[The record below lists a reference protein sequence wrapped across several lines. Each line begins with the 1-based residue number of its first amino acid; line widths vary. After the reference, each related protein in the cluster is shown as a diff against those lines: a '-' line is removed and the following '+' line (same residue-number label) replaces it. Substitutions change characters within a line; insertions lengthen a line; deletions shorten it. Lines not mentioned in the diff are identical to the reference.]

1 MAVKLP
7 TIGITFYQKAV
18 SLIERSER
26 GIAVLIVRDTT
37 QTQKFYSFKASAEVP
52 EDAFTAENLKYIKD
66 VYALK
71 QPYRVCVVRIG
82 TTASVTDAVSIIES
96 NVPTAW
102 VTIANG
108 KTEDFA
114 ELVSWIGTC
123 EQNAKTYKAIV
134 HGIDPAPDKKHV
146 VDFVNESVTFNDSRA
161 TAAGSAYLPS
171 LLGLL
176 AGSNVETGV
185 TNALCGNLISVEAV
199 EDPDNAVGN
208 GQFIL
213 VNDVDYVRVGVGVN
227 SLITTNGLTLT
238 EDMKYIETVEAMD
251 LIADDIRD
259 EFKNNYVGKYR
270 NNYDNQILFIA
281 AIRHYFGQLAKQY
294 ILDPEYENTA
304 DINVVE
310 QRAAWIGTGKAEA
323 AEWTDAEVKRMA
335 FKRTVYLIAD
345 IKILGSMEHL
355 AFEINMM

>member
-37 QTQKFYSFKASAEVP
+37 KTQNFYSFKASAEVP
-52 EDAFTAENLKYIKD
+52 ESDFTANNYRYIKD

-71 QPYRVCVVRIG
+71 QPYRVCVVRI
-82 TTASVTDAVSIIES
+82 TAAASVADAISIIEA

-102 VTIANG
+102 VTIADG
-108 KTEDFA
+108 EAEDFA
-114 ELVSWIGTC
+114 ELISWIGTC

-134 HGIDPAPDKKHV
+134 HGVDPAPDKKHV
-146 VDFVNESVTFNDSRA
+146 VDFANEAVTFNDSRSTQNGA
-161 TAAGSAYLPS
+161 AYLPS

-185 TNALCGNLISVEAV
+185 TNALCGNLISAEAV
-199 EDPDNAVGN
+199 AEPDKAVASGK
-208 GQFIL
+208 FIL
-213 VNDVDYVRVGVGVN
+213 VNDVDYVRVGVGIN

-294 ILDPEYENTA
+294 ILDPEYENIA

-310 QRAAWIGTGKAEA
+310 QRAAWVGTGKAEA
-323 AEWTDAEVKRMA
+323 AEWSDAEVRRMA
-335 FKRTVYLIAD
+335 FKRTVYLLAD

-355 AFEINMM
+355 TFEINMM